1 MHKYLRGSVLLLLAA
16 PLPGQ
21 AAPLQQSAQMAATD
35 ATIAVSDRQIHA
47 YASALLEIEKMKRTT
62 QFRAA
67 KLSADQAALLKSRA
81 SAEMINILTR
91 HDLDT
96 QTFNQISAKVDE
108 QRRLR
113 HKVKQLMM
121 EEQLSI

>member
-1 MHKYLRGSVLLLLAA
+1 MHKYLCGSVLLLLTTPLPGYAA
-16 PLPGQ
+16 PLPQ
-21 AAPLQQSAQMAATD
+21 NAKAPTTDAAT
-35 ATIAVSDRQIHA
+35 AFSDRQVHA
-47 YASALLEIEKMKRTT
+47 YASALLEIEKMKRAV

-67 KLSADQAALLKSRA
+67 KLSIDQAALLKSRA
-81 SAEMINILTR
+81 STEMMNILAR
-91 HDLDT
+91 HDLDVE
-96 QTFNQISAKVDE
+96 TFNQISAQVDK